1 MTQNHLEATAQ
12 IALISTCKPSINPD
26 AFYTYQELEE
36 LKLGKYLKFR
46 RAIKNGKLKAN
57 YSGRNVL
64 IQGANLLTFL
74 GVQPQK

>member
-1 MTQNHLEATAQ
+1 MADNTASVVAQ
-12 IALISTCKPSINPD
+12 SVDFPTKPSVNPD

-36 LKLGKYLKFR
+36 LKFGKYLKFR
-46 RAIKNGKLKAN
+46 RAIKAGKLEAN

-64 IQGANLLTFL
+64 IQGANLLKFL

>member
-1 MTQNHLEATAQ
+1 MPEAVAVAIAQ
-12 IALISTCKPSINPD
+12 PEQIPVKPSINPD

-46 RAIKNGKLKAN
+46 RAIKRGALKAH

-64 IQGANLLTFL
+64 VKGADALSFI
-74 GVQPQK
+74 GVTQK

>member
-1 MTQNHLEATAQ
+1 MAEIFSEAMPHHAPFP
-12 IALISTCKPSINPD
+12 IKPSINPD

-46 RAIKNGKLKAN
+46 RAIKRGALKAH

-64 IQGANLLTFL
+64 VKGSDALAFIGAN
-74 GVQPQK
+74 VQK

>member
-1 MTQNHLEATAQ
+1 MPEPVAIAIAQ
-12 IALISTCKPSINPD
+12 TERIPVKPSINPD

-36 LKLGKYLKFR
+36 LKFGKYLKFR
-46 RAIKNGKLKAN
+46 RAIKAGKLQAH

-64 IQGANLLTFL
+64 IQGANLLKFL

>member
-1 MTQNHLEATAQ
+1 MPQTATATVAQPDQ
-12 IALISTCKPSINPD
+12 IPVKPSINPE

-46 RAIKNGKLKAN
+46 RAILAGKLKAH

-64 IQGANLLTFL
+64 VKGSDALGFIGA
-74 GVQPQK
+74 VPQK

>member
-1 MTQNHLEATAQ
+1 MAQTTAIAVAQTEQ
-12 IALISTCKPSINPD
+12 IPIKPSINPD

-46 RAIKNGKLKAN
+46 RAILAGKIKAH

-64 IQGANLLTFL
+64 LRGDAVLAYIGAT
-74 GVQPQK
+74 QK